1 MEGEIRKIIEKE
13 KSRDYGL
20 DIFLLRKYLEM
31 ADAIKNNDLR
41 ALEKS
46 RHSIYADIQLTDLM
60 QLIFP
65 IKPKPMDLLGLCVK
79 LKTERCGKYLLSEGW
94 SWEVKVWC
102 DAYRIGK
109 YKMKTSFVFYTI
121 ELMLFHCTLSNCD
134 LKIEIV

>member
-1 MEGEIRKIIEKE
+1 
-13 KSRDYGL
+13 
-20 DIFLLRKYLEM
+20 M

-46 RHSIYADIQLTDLM
+46 RHSIYADIKLTDLM

-94 SWEVKVWC
+94 SWEVKVC
-102 DAYRIGK
+102 AIPYMLVVLENIK
-109 YKMKTSFVFYTI
+109 KLSFFVSYTI
-121 ELMLFHCTLSNCD
+121 EFMLFYCTLPNYD
-134 LKIEIV
+134 LKIEIF

>member
-1 MEGEIRKIIEKE
+1 MAGEIRKIIEKE

-94 SWEVKVWC
+94 SWEVKVC
-102 DAYRIGK
+102 AIPY
-109 YKMKTSFVFYTI
+109 
-121 ELMLFHCTLSNCD
+121 MLVVLENIK
-134 LKIEIV
+134 KIVIFCVLHNRVHVILLHTAKL